1 MAIFPPELRYA
12 ASHEWVRLEGD
23 VATVGISDFAQSE
36 LGDIVFIELPE
47 VGRVLQVGES
57 FGTVESVKSVSEV
70 YAPVSGTVIE
80 VNATATTDT
89 EIVNRDPYQLGFLV
103 KLRINDPAEFDALL
117 DAEAYQA
124 TAH

>member
-1 MAIFPPELRYA
+1 
-12 ASHEWVRLEGD
+12 
-23 VATVGISDFAQSE
+23 
-36 LGDIVFIELPE
+36 
-47 VGRVLQVGES
+47 
-57 FGTVESVKSVSEV
+57 VESVKSVSEV

-89 EIVNRDPYQLGFLV
+89 EVVNRDPYKAGFLV
-103 KLRINDPAEFDALL
+103 KLRINDAAEFDALL